1 MVYPIFKN
9 KPYIWMVEVK
19 DAFLTVE
26 VTDWLNSIFDKLKT
40 KVKQEAVKPDDIIP
54 YIPKDCIMM

>member
-1 MVYPIFKN
+1 
-9 KPYIWMVEVK
+9 MVEVK